1 MAESMLTELHGD
13 EDSLLL
19 AKSLSEFAQRELLP
33 YLRTLGREDFPTRF
47 ISLAGRNGFLG
58 TAISSEYGGQGG
70 SLENLLPVIEGIAA
84 CDGSLALTF
93 AAHES
98 LATTHIFL
106 GASDDQKRK
115 YLPELTSG
123 RKIAAWCL
131 TEPQAGSNI
140 FNDMR
145 TRLVRTG
152 EGWKLSGEKTFITN
166 GCHADVFVV
175 LARAINEA
183 GQDAG
188 LTACIVEKQGSKGRV
203 QPTPLHNKMGM
214 NRSDTA
220 ALKFEDVA
228 VADNAIL
235 LPLGSADKVARR
247 VLLRGRVGIGA
258 LALGLARD
266 SLQRA
271 ESYAKERKVA
281 GGTLFDQ
288 PLTRAK
294 LARMEESLSVAW
306 QAVRSAAQRADQLKP
321 FKVQAAM
328 AKVFAT
334 ESALRIADQ
343 AVQILGG
350 YGYMGDYKVEQNYRD
365 ARLLTIGEGA
375 SEILRLAIA
384 RGLLEGSAT
393 GAGEILPPLERIQE
407 DVGHYRG
414 SMETL
419 WGPAW
424 RALQLASE
432 SVHLIR
438 EYFIRQGLKPDSISA
453 WQPQA
458 AALADLATK
467 LWVEIQV
474 ILAGTTLVNPG
485 RSFQKRARLV
495 RTFAVECSIAICHQA
510 SELLRTLGL
519 TDATLCSNY
528 IEAMQ
533 TGAALKAASTTPAV
547 SPTHPESPTRA
558 SERRR

>member
-1 MAESMLTELHGD
+1 MAETMMTELLGD
-13 EDSLLL
+13 EDFLLL
-19 AKSLSEFAQRELLP
+19 SKSLSEFSERELVP
-33 YLRTLGREDFPTRF
+33 YLRTLGRENFPARF
-47 ISLAGRNGFLG
+47 ISLAGQNGFLG
-58 TAISSEYGGQGG
+58 TAIPTEYGGQGG
-70 SLENLLPVIEGIAA
+70 TLESLLPVLEGIAA
-84 CDGSLALTF
+84 CDGSLALTL

-106 GASDDQKRK
+106 GASNDQKRK

-145 TRLVRTG
+145 TRLVRIG
-152 EGWKLSGEKTFITN
+152 KGWNLSGEKTFITN
-166 GCHADVFVV
+166 GCHADIFVV
-175 LARAINEA
+175 LARAIDEA
-183 GQDAG
+183 GRHAG
-188 LTACIVEKQGSKGRV
+188 LTACIVEKQGSEGRIHH
-203 QPTPLHNKMGM
+203 TSLHDKMGM

-228 VADNAIL
+228 VADDAIL
-235 LPLGSADKVARR
+235 MPLGSAEQVARR

-306 QAVRSAAQRADQLKP
+306 QAVRSAAQRADQRKP
-321 FKVQAAM
+321 VKVQAAM

-334 ESALRIADQ
+334 ETALRITDET
-343 AVQILGG
+343 VQILGG
-350 YGYMGDYKVEQNYRD
+350 YGYMGDYKVERNYRD

-384 RGLLEGSAT
+384 RGLLDESGVR
-393 GAGEILPPLERIQE
+393 EILPPLERLHE
-407 DVGHYRG
+407 AVGPYRG
-414 SMETL
+414 SMEAL

-432 SVHLIR
+432 SVHLVREYIIR
-438 EYFIRQGLKPDSISA
+438 EGLKPDSIPT

-474 ILAGTTLVNPG
+474 ILAGTALVNRG
-485 RSFQKRARLV
+485 RSSQKRTKLV
-495 RTFAVECSIAICHQA
+495 RAFVAECSIAICHQA

-519 TDATLCSNY
+519 TDATLCGNY
-528 IEAMQ
+528 IEALQ
-533 TGAALKAASTTPAV
+533 AGAALNAPSPTPAV
-547 SPTHPESPTRA
+547 SPTQPESPTRA
-558 SERRR
+558 SERQR